1 MGPKWDPNGTHDQT
15 AGPKWDRNGTEMGPK
30 WDRSGPTNLSSSIL
44 FVFYFTVLILTFF
57 LRLEFA
63 YFQVSTFAVT
73 TVVLSGWLYYLH
85 FIMIIFYNY
94 RLNKVKQE

>member
-1 MGPKWDPNGTHDQT
+1 MEALARLG
-15 AGPKWDRNGTEMGPK
+15 
-30 WDRSGPTNLSSSIL
+30 L
-44 FVFYFTVLILTFF
+44 FFGVYFTVLILTFF

-85 FIMIIFYNY
+85 FIKKEFPHFLREILYLMIFLCSFTTVWWIFFSIRRFYD
-94 RLNKVKQE
+94 

>member
-1 MGPKWDPNGTHDQT
+1 MEALARLG
-15 AGPKWDRNGTEMGPK
+15 
-30 WDRSGPTNLSSSIL
+30 L
-44 FVFYFTVLILTFF
+44 FFGVYFTVLILTFF

-85 FIMIIFYNY
+85 FIKKEFPHFLREILYLMIFLCSFTTVWWIFFSIRRFY
-94 RLNKVKQE
+94 E

>member
-1 MGPKWDPNGTHDQT
+1 MEALARLG
-15 AGPKWDRNGTEMGPK
+15 
-30 WDRSGPTNLSSSIL
+30 L
-44 FVFYFTVLILTFF
+44 FFGVYFTVLILTFF

-85 FIMIIFYNY
+85 FIKKEFPHFLREILYLMIFLCSFTSVWSLFS
-94 RLNKVKQE
+94 LNRDF